1 MIYSYCTNKGGEK
14 MALETRIQVRC
25 TTEELEEFK
34 ELAEDNG
41 FTLSDYIRY
50 LLENGRGGDE
60 E

>member
-1 MIYSYCTNKGGEK
+1 
-14 MALETRIQVRC
+14 MALNVRLQVRC
-25 TTEELEEFK
+25 TDEELEEYK

-50 LLENGRGGDE
+50 LLEQEKGGE